1 MAFYETL
8 ARISTDPIVGLLQ
21 LAGKDTSTNKLTAII
36 GSAGDDGGN
45 LIIPESVTET
55 AKELAAKGINME
67 YAPSTGL
74 AGLAELMS
82 LEFIGQKTCEELI
95 NNGVHRAEIVSS
107 AGTNAI
113 ATTLLA
119 CTNHDDEIIT
129 HNPHWAGY
137 DSIVLGIDRKP
148 LVNFD
153 ILDKDDN
160 FNFADFDASIKQIIS
175 RNPKTKITI
184 LLNTPYDNPL
194 GKDFGNAVWDR
205 LAEIL
210 AKYSNNEILL
220 VIDTAYIDFG
230 PSGKDYRRLSF
241 LPSLF
246 QKINNPNFNVVIAA
260 TLSKSFAMYGARVG
274 VATLLTTNRQNADNW
289 RDIAGGCIRGTFSNA
304 SRFGQEI
311 ALEILKNPAK
321 LACVHQFQEDTS
333 KLITKRREVLLDLIS
348 AKLPEEFKLIKPDSG
363 FFVSLKVSAHKY
375 QDTTY
380 ANALYEK
387 VLASQLY
394 VPMISSQ
401 FLRIPVCGLN
411 ESKLTQVIERL
422 AQVAHSMTANIK

>member
-21 LAGKDTSTNKLTAII
+21 LAGKDTSPNKLTAII
-36 GSAGDDGGN
+36 GSAADDAGN
-45 LIIPESVTET
+45 LIIPQAVIDS
-55 AKELAAKGINME
+55 ARELAEKGINME

-82 LEFIGQKTCEELI
+82 LEFIGQKTCEELSK
-95 NNGVHRAEIVSS
+95 NGVLRAEIVTA

-119 CTNHDDEIIT
+119 CTGRNDEIIT

-153 ILDKDDN
+153 ILDGQDN
-160 FNFADFDASIKQIIS
+160 FNFEDFDSSIQLITS

-205 LAEIL
+205 IAEIL
-210 AKYSNNEILL
+210 AKYKENEILL

-230 PSGKDYRRLSF
+230 PTGKDYRRLSF

-246 QKINNPNFNVVIAA
+246 QKINSPNFNVVIAA
-260 TLSKSFAMYGARVG
+260 TVSKSFAMYGARVG
-274 VATLLTTNRQNADNW
+274 VATLLTTNEQNANNW

-311 ALEILKNPAK
+311 AMDILKNPAK
-321 LACVHQFQEDTS
+321 LANVHQFQEDSS
-333 KLITKRREVLLDLIS
+333 KLISKRREVLLELIS
-348 AKLPEEFKLIKPDSG
+348 ANLPEEFKIIKPDSG
-363 FFVSLKVSAHKY
+363 FFVSLKVSTHKY

-387 VLASQLY
+387 ILASQLY
-394 VPMISSQ
+394 MPMISNQ

-411 ESKLTQVIERL
+411 ESKLTQVITRL
-422 AQVAHSMTANIK
+422 AQVAHSMTAKI

>member
-36 GSAGDDGGN
+36 GSAADDGGN

-274 VATLLTTNRQNADNW
+274 VATLLTTNKQNADNW

>member
-36 GSAGDDGGN
+36 GSAADDAGN

-82 LEFIGQKTCEELI
+82 LEFIGQKTCEELS
-95 NNGVHRAEIVSS
+95 NSGVHRAEIVSS

-210 AKYSNNEILL
+210 AKYSSNEILL

-260 TLSKSFAMYGARVG
+260 TVSKSFAMYGARVG
-274 VATLLTTNRQNADNW
+274 VATLLTTNKQNADNW

-363 FFVSLKVSAHKY
+363 FFVSLKVSTHKY

>member
-36 GSAGDDGGN
+36 GSAADDAGN

-82 LEFIGQKTCEELI
+82 LEFIGQKTCDELF
-95 NNGVHRAEIVSS
+95 NNGVHRAEIVTS

-230 PSGKDYRRLSF
+230 PSGKDYRRLNF

-260 TLSKSFAMYGARVG
+260 TVSKSFAMYGARVG
-274 VATLLTTNRQNADNW
+274 VATLLTTNKQNADNW

-363 FFVSLKVSAHKY
+363 FFVSLKVSTHKY
-375 QDTTY
+375 HDTTY

-422 AQVAHSMTANIK
+422 AQVAHSMTATIK

>member
-274 VATLLTTNRQNADNW
+274 VATLLTTNKQNADNW